1 MFRLHCQT
9 QTFPSSHACTLYTMF
24 TLSNIFRRTAPS
36 GSSCMGVDLN
46 RNWKVTG
53 YGIGASSSPCS
64 ETFKVKLAAEVC
76 VQQFSRNRHS
86 VVLNPRMMHLNYA
99 VKKLLNWKLRFCLA
113 LLVPKCSGMGTLLFK
128 IGISIFETHRS

>member
-1 MFRLHCQT
+1 
-9 QTFPSSHACTLYTMF
+9 
-24 TLSNIFRRTAPS
+24 
-36 GSSCMGVDLN
+36 MGVDLN
-46 RNWKVTG
+46 RNWNVTG

-128 IGISIFETHRS
+128 IGISIFETQRSSVSASNNRFNKKIDLSRVNYSKSILTTVL